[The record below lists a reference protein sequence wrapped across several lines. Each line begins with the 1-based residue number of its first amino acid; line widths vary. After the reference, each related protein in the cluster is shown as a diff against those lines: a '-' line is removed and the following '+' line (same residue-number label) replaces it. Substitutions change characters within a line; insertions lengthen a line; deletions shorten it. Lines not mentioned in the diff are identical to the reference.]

1 MLVSKDSNDRYLAIH
16 GTNDTSSQVHAHP
29 EAVMEVLLQEYGL
42 DGTDD
47 QHEDGVDD
55 SDTDWLVVLL
65 DVDK

>member
-1 MLVSKDSNDRYLAIH
+1 MSIDNNNGYLAIH

-29 EAVMEVLLQEYGL
+29 EAMMEVLLQEYGL
-42 DGTDD
+42 NGTDD

-55 SDTDWLVVLL
+55 SDTDWLIVLL